1 MSGCLQQGQQAASTI
16 ERDQIITATHML
28 IANENLR
35 HSAPACE
42 RHHAASLF
50 GELVDADLFNVLDA
64 PRFQELFSPNA
75 IRANCGGEHL
85 DGWHGIGR
93 YSLFNSSFFKWK
105 IGILP
110 NFQSPAQ
117 AVGLFK
123 ALGFGHANRFLR
135 THATGTHQNERAF
148 FVRDAFTQI
157 GLQFVHRDVFG
168 TNQMA
173 RGEFFR
179 TANINDVGFFA
190 VHQQH
195 GLGGR
200 QARSAEILQ
209 IGQQQGHTRCDGY
222 KNEQPV
228 FE

>member
-64 PRFQELFSPNA
+64 PRFQELFGPNA

-85 DGWHGIGR
+85 DGWHGVGR

-110 NFQSPAQ
+110 NFQSPA
-117 AVGLFK
+117 
-123 ALGFGHANRFLR
+123 
-135 THATGTHQNERAF
+135 
-148 FVRDAFTQI
+148 
-157 GLQFVHRDVFG
+157 
-168 TNQMA
+168 
-173 RGEFFR
+173 
-179 TANINDVGFFA
+179 
-190 VHQQH
+190 
-195 GLGGR
+195 
-200 QARSAEILQ
+200 
-209 IGQQQGHTRCDGY
+209 
-222 KNEQPV
+222 
-228 FE
+228 